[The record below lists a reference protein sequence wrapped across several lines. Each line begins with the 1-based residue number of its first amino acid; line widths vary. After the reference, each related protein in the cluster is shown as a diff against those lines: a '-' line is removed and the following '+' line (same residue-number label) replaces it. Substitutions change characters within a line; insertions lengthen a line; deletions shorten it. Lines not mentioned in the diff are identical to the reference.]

1 MLAPLDAE
9 REAIRGLTE
18 YQSPAELGGA
28 IDRVAAAVD
37 RVLRLMLRAEPAA
50 ADPARLGALSAELPA
65 EEVVAA
71 LRRAD
76 TITMELAGGI
86 AQLREA
92 AARARGGAV
101 TAADA
106 DIARDVLRRLA
117 TLIATA
123 AAAGPVRPEH
133 RAVAPSVPRVP
144 GIGRPLLLAALL
156 AFAGGYA
163 WLALRPGS
171 PDPQAGAEAFAA
183 GRLEEAERIFRERTE
198 SGSGTVTDRLFLG
211 RILRRTGRF
220 EEAAAALRTAVD
232 ADPAD
237 ADVRRELGWLFMDLG
252 RPAPAVEQF
261 RQALEIDPDD
271 ALNWNG
277 LIRALRAAGDPSA
290 DEWLARSP
298 GEVRSRLGSAAPER
312 SPAR

>member
-1 MLAPLDAE
+1 MLAPLAAE
-9 REAIRGLTE
+9 RESIRRLTE
-18 YQSPAELGGA
+18 YESTAELGGA
-28 IDRVAAAVD
+28 IDRVAAAVE
-37 RVLRLMLRAEPAA
+37 RVLRLMLHAERTA
-50 ADPARLGALSAELPA
+50 ADPARLGALSADLPA

-86 AQLREA
+86 AQLRDA
-92 AARARGGAV
+92 AGRARGGAV

-106 DIARDVLRRLA
+106 DVARDVLRRLA
-117 TLIATA
+117 TAIAPA
-123 AAAGPVRPEH
+123 AAADLVRPGP
-133 RAVAPSVPRVP
+133 RAVAPAIPKAPR
-144 GIGRPLLLAALL
+144 IGRPLMLAALL
-156 AFAGGYA
+156 AFGGGYA

-171 PDPQAGAEAFAA
+171 PDPEAGAEAFAA

-198 SGSGTVTDRLFLG
+198 AGSGTVTDRLFLG

-261 RQALEIDPDD
+261 RQALEIDPDEP
-271 ALNWNG
+271 LNWTG

-298 GEVRSRLGSAAPER
+298 GEVRARLGSAAPDR
-312 SPAR
+312 GPAR